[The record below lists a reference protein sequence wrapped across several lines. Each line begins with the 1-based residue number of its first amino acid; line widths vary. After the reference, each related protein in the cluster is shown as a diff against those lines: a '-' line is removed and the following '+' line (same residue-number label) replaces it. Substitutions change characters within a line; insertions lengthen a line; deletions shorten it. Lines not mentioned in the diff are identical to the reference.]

1 MSELI
6 PSIPLITGM
15 LVGLIG
21 AAGAGFF
28 VYGAALYLNA
38 AEDVGQLQRGR
49 AAMRYAFAAFALALV
64 AFGAA
69 DLLVEPDA
77 ALPAPP
83 ALLDAQPLHIGR

>member
-1 MSELI
+1 MFELI
-6 PSIPLITGM
+6 PSIPLVTGM
-15 LVGLIG
+15 LVGLVG

-38 AEDVGQLQRGR
+38 AADLEQQQRGR
-49 AAMRYAFAAFALALV
+49 AAMRYAFAAVVVALV

-69 DLLVEPDA
+69 DLLVNPDA